1 MMPEGTERLNSEEH
15 ILREAYRMV
24 DAWQIRE
31 ALCPRLGSALV
42 DDPSFCVPLA
52 QLLNAYSPYKDS
64 FSALA
69 ERLED
74 RLFNL
79 LYERLGSGM
88 SAKMDSGERR
98 RIRTAELKDAADDV
112 MGVLFDDL
120 RVYSVHYEA
129 LHAYCMET
137 GSFSALRVLYTRY
150 GDFMQ
155 EGERRIIARIIRDN
169 YPAARWEAW
178 ISPAD
183 L

>member
-1 MMPEGTERLNSEEH
+1 MIETWHVRDA
-15 ILREAYRMV
+15 LR
-24 DAWQIRE
+24 
-31 ALCPRLGSALV
+31 PRLGSALV
-42 DDPSFCVPLA
+42 DEPGFLDGITHTLRSFA
-52 QLLNAYSPYKDS
+52 PYKDTFAS
-64 FSALA
+64 MAA
-69 ERLED
+69 RLEED
-74 RLFNL
+74 LFNL